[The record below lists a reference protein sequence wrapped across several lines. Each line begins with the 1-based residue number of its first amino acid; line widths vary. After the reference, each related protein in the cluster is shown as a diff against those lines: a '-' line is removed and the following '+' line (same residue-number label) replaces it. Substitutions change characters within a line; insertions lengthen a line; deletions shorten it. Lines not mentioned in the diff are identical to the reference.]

1 MQTLP
6 NRFTRR
12 KINKHN
18 GFINLKSRLPFSAW
32 CKFVL
37 NLQKGGKE
45 LHNSNVDR
53 QDKIYQEILE
63 ARELIKIEFWKSLGH
78 NEEEI
83 ESLRTAFAITAIKN
97 RDTWQVDKNI
107 ARKIF
112 REVAESLRK
121 RKEEGITK

>member
-18 GFINLKSRLPFSAW
+18 GFAKVKRHLPFATW
-32 CKFVL
+32 CKFIL

-53 QDKIYQEILE
+53 QDKIFQEILE
-63 ARELIKIEFWKSLGH
+63 AKEIVKIEMWKGLGYT
-78 NEEEI
+78 EEEI
-83 ESLRTAFAITAIKN
+83 QKLRTASAITAVKN
-97 RDTWQVDKNI
+97 KDTWQTDKKI
-107 ARKIF
+107 ARRIF
-112 REVAESLRK
+112 KEVAESLRK
-121 RKEEGITK
+121 RKEGSTE